1 MNEKINEI
9 SNKNL
14 IELFCIINAFN
25 IKEIEKGNEYNKGW
39 IKIKYIKEMSI
50 TEYINIF
57 KLVRIPILYDFVKYF
72 KEIEEKFENQNVE
85 TKINV
90 NDYIQETQQIS
101 QEIIIEMVFDIK
113 CTIEEIE
120 EVKKA
125 LIESIKIN
133 KVDVSIFKIL
143 K

>member
-1 MNEKINEI
+1 
-9 SNKNL
+9 
-14 IELFCIINAFN
+14 
-25 IKEIEKGNEYNKGW
+25 
-39 IKIKYIKEMSI
+39 MSI

-72 KEIEEKFENQNVE
+72 KEIEEKFENQNIE

-113 CTIEEIE
+113 CSIEEIE
-120 EVKKA
+120 EIKKT

-133 KVDVSIFKIL
+133 KVDISIFKIL

>member
-1 MNEKINEI
+1 
-9 SNKNL
+9 
-14 IELFCIINAFN
+14 
-25 IKEIEKGNEYNKGW
+25 
-39 IKIKYIKEMSI
+39 MSI

-72 KEIEEKFENQNVE
+72 KEIEEKFENQNIE

-90 NDYIQETQQIS
+90 SDYIQETQQIS

-113 CTIEEIE
+113 CSIEEIE
-120 EVKKA
+120 EIKKT

-133 KVDVSIFKIL
+133 KVDISIFKIL

>member
-1 MNEKINEI
+1 
-9 SNKNL
+9 
-14 IELFCIINAFN
+14 
-25 IKEIEKGNEYNKGW
+25 
-39 IKIKYIKEMSI
+39 MSI

>member
-50 TEYINIF
+50 TEYINIL
-57 KLVRIPILYDFVKYF
+57 KVL
-72 KEIEEKFENQNVE
+72 
-85 TKINV
+85 
-90 NDYIQETQQIS
+90 IS
-101 QEIIIEMVFDIK
+101 GH
-113 CTIEEIE
+113 
-120 EVKKA
+120 
-125 LIESIKIN
+125 
-133 KVDVSIFKIL
+133 SIFKIFTQFHQVDNNQKIYL
-143 K
+143 V

>member
-85 TKINV
+85 TTTKYSTKNI
-90 NDYIQETQQIS
+90 
-101 QEIIIEMVFDIK
+101 
-113 CTIEEIE
+113 
-120 EVKKA
+120 
-125 LIESIKIN
+125 
-133 KVDVSIFKIL
+133 IFKLHFIYSL
-143 K
+143 